1 MSKLLGKFFVFT
13 SVFPILHC
21 SIYIKSEN
29 SRRNQ
34 SATIFNLKGKD
45 REEKNQRLGKRKR
58 VIRLVRIVAP
68 TILVKQ
74 TSSLPTNTP
83 RGFNVETTKKR
94 PFPRGFNVESTLR
107 VSIGG
112 NELTETSFSR
122 FTSLTDTL
130 KEIIA
135 IKLNLLK
142 DKSIRCEY
150 HKDLLSHCLAE
161 KLVPKC
167 LRLKL
172 ELKIGNCNEEV
183 INTWYAP
190 LKPFHLH

>member
-1 MSKLLGKFFVFT
+1 M
-13 SVFPILHC
+13 
-21 SIYIKSEN
+21 
-29 SRRNQ
+29 
-34 SATIFNLKGKD
+34 
-45 REEKNQRLGKRKR
+45 
-58 VIRLVRIVAP
+58 
-68 TILVKQ
+68 
-74 TSSLPTNTP
+74 
-83 RGFNVETTKKR
+83 
-94 PFPRGFNVESTLR
+94 
-107 VSIGG
+107 
-112 NELTETSFSR
+112 TETSFSR